1 MSTEDNH
8 MATMTKMN
16 SSMLKPAKK
25 KKTKREN
32 SGSSI
37 RSKKTAVAPVECT
50 WTTEPVR
57 AHEDAE
63 LKI

>member
-1 MSTEDNH
+1 MMSTEDNQ
-8 MATMTKMN
+8 MDTMTKKN

-25 KKTKREN
+25 KKAKREN

-37 RSKKTAVAPVECT
+37 RSKAVNAPVECT
-50 WTTEPVR
+50 WTTEPAR

>member
-1 MSTEDNH
+1 MMSTEDNQ
-8 MATMTKMN
+8 MDTMTKKN

-25 KKTKREN
+25 KKAKREN

-37 RSKKTAVAPVECT
+37 RSKAIVTTVECT
-50 WTTEPVR
+50 WETEPVR

-63 LKI
+63 TKI